1 MLRKKKKATES
12 FIGLKEKCTRDSG
25 RTENKMEREPCFT
38 LMGDRNFAT
47 MTTVPGLMRILKAAE
62 WTLKPMK
69 LTKK

>member
-1 MLRKKKKATES
+1 MFRKKRKAMES
-12 FIGLKEKCTRDSG
+12 FIGLKEKCTRGSG
-25 RTENKMEREPCFT
+25 KTENKMEKVLCFT
-38 LMGDRNFAT
+38 RMGDRNFAT